1 MAEQSETQKDSAVSK
16 PTNTQA
22 ETAQAIATLL
32 DNKET
37 ARNDEPKTSKL
48 EDKNSDLEK
57 DTNDPILEDLDVDN
71 IVDNDEAK
79 LESQEELYD
88 ITVNGNK
95 LKVTLDELLK
105 GYSRESDYTQKTQD
119 LGNQRRDVESMRE
132 NLKKELDAV
141 KNSRTQYAQQLDT
154 LSKQLSQEDNIDWD
168 TLYREDPA
176 EYVKRKA
183 DADKR
188 KEAIQLAQ
196 QERNRIH
203 DEERREQEKVYQ
215 DYLEKERRIL
225 SEKLPVYSDPNKRE
239 EFTRRLTSFAKEQG
253 YTDQEIAMMVDHRA
267 VLTLADAYRYN
278 QLKKTKLANKK
289 VNKAPKV
296 VTSNASNVRDESES
310 KQRIDAKKSQLR
322 KSGKMQDAVSILEEM
337 YS

>member
-1 MAEQSETQKDSAVSK
+1 MAEQSETKDSAVSK

-95 LKVTLDELLK
+95 IKVTLDELLK

-119 LGNQRRDVESMRE
+119 LGNQRRDVESMRD
-132 NLKKELDAV
+132 NLKKELDA
-141 KNSRTQYAQQLDT
+141 
-154 LSKQLSQEDNIDWD
+154 
-168 TLYREDPA
+168 
-176 EYVKRKA
+176 
-183 DADKR
+183 
-188 KEAIQLAQ
+188 
-196 QERNRIH
+196 
-203 DEERREQEKVYQ
+203 
-215 DYLEKERRIL
+215 
-225 SEKLPVYSDPNKRE
+225 
-239 EFTRRLTSFAKEQG
+239 
-253 YTDQEIAMMVDHRA
+253 
-267 VLTLADAYRYN
+267 
-278 QLKKTKLANKK
+278 
-289 VNKAPKV
+289 
-296 VTSNASNVRDESES
+296 
-310 KQRIDAKKSQLR
+310 
-322 KSGKMQDAVSILEEM
+322 
-337 YS
+337 

>member
-1 MAEQSETQKDSAVSK
+1 M
-16 PTNTQA
+16 
-22 ETAQAIATLL
+22 
-32 DNKET
+32 
-37 ARNDEPKTSKL
+37 
-48 EDKNSDLEK
+48 
-57 DTNDPILEDLDVDN
+57 
-71 IVDNDEAK
+71 
-79 LESQEELYD
+79 
-88 ITVNGNK
+88 
-95 LKVTLDELLK
+95 
-105 GYSRESDYTQKTQD
+105 
-119 LGNQRRDVESMRE
+119 RD

-278 QLKKTKLANKK
+278 QLKKTKLASKK

-296 VTSNASNVRDESES
+296 VTSNASNVRDESET

-322 KSGKMQDAVSILEEM
+322 KSGKMQDAVTILEEM

>member
-95 LKVTLDELLK
+95 IKVTLDELLK

-168 TLYREDPA
+168 TLYRD
-176 EYVKRKA
+176 
-183 DADKR
+183 DKR

-203 DEERREQEKVYQ
+203 AEERREQEKVYQ

-225 SEKLPVYSDPNKRE
+225 AEKLPVYSDPNKRE
-239 EFTRRLTSFAKEQG
+239 EFTRRLTNFAKEQG

-278 QLKKTKLANKK
+278 QLKKTKLASKK
-289 VNKAPKV
+289 VNKAPKTL
-296 VTSNASNVRDESES
+296 TSNASNVRDESET

-322 KSGKMQDAVSILEEM
+322 KSGKMQDAVTILEEM

>member
-1 MAEQSETQKDSAVSK
+1 MAEQSETKDSAVSK

-95 LKVTLDELLK
+95 IKVTLDELLK

-196 QERNRIH
+196 QERHRIQE
-203 DEERREQEKVYQ
+203 EERREQEKVYQ

-225 SEKLPVYSDPNKRE
+225 AEKLPVYSDPNKRE
-239 EFTRRLTSFAKEQG
+239 EFTRRLTNFAKEQ
-253 YTDQEIAMMVDHRA
+253 VDHRA

-278 QLKKTKLANKK
+278 QLKKTKLASKK
-289 VNKAPKV
+289 VNKAPKTL
-296 VTSNASNVRDESES
+296 TSNASNVRDESET

-322 KSGKMQDAVSILEEM
+322 KSGKMQDAVTILEEM